1 MDDILVRLQ
10 NQPKINGAHPKD
22 IEDAI
27 KEIIKLR
34 DRICADSWII
44 NPDRSGGAYTQD
56 EIDNV
61 YAWK

>member
-27 KEIIKLR
+27 KEIENLKKSNEWLR
-34 DRICADSWII
+34 NKMVEW
-44 NPDRSGGAYTQD
+44 RSKIMTTLH
-56 EIDNV
+56 N
-61 YAWK
+61 